1 MKNEDKR
8 LWVYALLYAEFII
21 ALSVCVFLASLGF
34 GVLFLW
40 LIIIAL
46 MIIIDSVLV
55 IINHS
60 LFRLIVRQKEMFIF
74 ESLLI
79 ITQIIVLIVI
89 AGVGIFPVF
98 KQLVYAFAY
107 YPI

>member
-34 GVLFLW
+34 DVLLW